1 MSAYQGV
8 LPGADSFRGGCC
20 KIAPMPRSV
29 LVPVLLIVLALFAPV
44 VAATDGCVDCGPAQ
58 GCCSS
63 LGCPCCLPGSSV
75 LTPRVRVDLGL
86 ARTRL
91 AGQPPADRRL
101 AADPRDVFHVP
112 KSLLA

>member
-1 MSAYQGV
+1 
-8 LPGADSFRGGCC
+8 
-20 KIAPMPRSV
+20 MPRRSAL
-29 LVPVLLIVLALFAPV
+29 LVPVLLIALALFAPV
-44 VAATDGCVDCGPAQ
+44 VSATDGCADCGPAQ

-86 ARTRL
+86 ASTGL
-91 AGQPPADRRL
+91 AGQPPVDRRL